1 MVGEGRRTG
10 RARRCKIG
18 MLKWWVAP
26 PPGRGPT
33 AWLVVYVSSKPRW
46 QHVRLAGLQIRE
58 GVTEEGMVLME
69 VPVFCE
75 GGCSGALEAWTW
87 WELDEARARMRRCQ
101 GGGGWSPF
109 GSTCHLGA

>member
-1 MVGEGRRTG
+1 
-10 RARRCKIG
+10 
-18 MLKWWVAP
+18 
-26 PPGRGPT
+26 
-33 AWLVVYVSSKPRW
+33 
-46 QHVRLAGLQIRE
+46 
-58 GVTEEGMVLME
+58 MVLME

-109 GSTCHLGA
+109 G